1 MTPTILPGD
10 LILVEKISPIIRR
23 DVFHILPASE
33 GDVVFFSAPPR
44 LLEYIQES
52 NTPVKETRKGGD
64 KMSLSNPKDNI
75 KESREKQGTKGFNEE
90 FLVAQQSLSNPTP
103 ITSIDSISSSAPVP
117 ASKMDEI
124 KSTNE
129 KSSGSTIIDKNP
141 FHYRNLRPIGGNTL
155 LVKRLASISYPDV
168 DTSTKGKNDILTP
181 KITTDD
187 AVAKVNRKDDRLLK
201 VRGSKEEKKGPVCLF
216 VRGDNPDV
224 SLDSRQWGCLDEELV
239 IGRPIFTVLPL
250 KRFGFVK

>member
-23 DVFHILPASE
+23 DIFHILPASK

-52 NTPVKETRKGGD
+52 NVPVKETSKSGSKITVSSTND
-64 KMSLSNPKDNI
+64 DT
-75 KESREKQGTKGFNEE
+75 KEIREKVATKGFSEE
-90 FLVAQQSLSNPTP
+90 FLIAQQSLSSPLPSINSLS
-103 ITSIDSISSSAPVP
+103 TSASVPVSKGEEMKGSS
-117 ASKMDEI
+117 D
-124 KSTNE
+124 KST
-129 KSSGSTIIDKNP
+129 GITIIDKNP

-155 LVKRLASISYPDV
+155 LVKRLASISYRDDNTLRKGSNDLSVPNS
-168 DTSTKGKNDILTP
+168 DTKTSKKNDKLID
-181 KITTDD
+181 I
-187 AVAKVNRKDDRLLK
+187 
-201 VRGSKEEKKGPVCLF
+201 RGSNEEKKGPVCLF